1 MLESYNRQIHTAAQ
15 VHKPKKHPSEIVT
28 QIDRASTQLKV
39 NHIQKQDAI
48 QVKVKDFQ
56 STLLHLLEYVNWA
69 AGSQFRT
76 A

>member
-15 VHKPKKHPSEIVT
+15 VHKPKRMPVRSLPK
-28 QIDRASTQLKV
+28 IDRASTQLKV
-39 NHIQKQDAI
+39 NHIHKQVAI